1 MTEDKK
7 RGTDSHSNDDP
18 SDKQP
23 NPTKPTDETNSKNTP
38 SLASRIQSSAS
49 GLARQA
55 FSASGSS
62 GDAAQFLTTGSKAGT
77 TTTTSSSALAA
88 AEQYNQV
95 SGPSAPSSAGAQLHG
110 NNAATFRSTT
120 TPQQGGFE
128 IPRLT
133 EEEFAQAGNDFLEPS
148 ASTSTIDKGKGKAR
162 EQLSSITHHHHAPGP
177 ADGSAVVSL
186 LSDSTFDPTFSHE
199 PAEIIETELSPPQQL
214 TPAEIQM
221 LESFRRQMIPQPDT
235 SFPST
240 HRLTSASL
248 VPDIDTILDSAPA
261 QTDADAAA
269 LRDTVL
275 ANLPGSEDWVDVEE
289 RYHDEVWGWLKPTLE
304 AAAKELEE
312 KKEDPKGEDGPAVQR
327 LKMVLT
333 HMRAKL

>member
-7 RGTDSHSNDDP
+7 RGTDNNHSNDDP
-18 SDKQP
+18 SNKSP
-23 NPTKPTDETNSKNTP
+23 NPAKPSDKNNSNTP

-55 FSASGSS
+55 FSAPGSS

-77 TTTTSSSALAA
+77 TTTSSSSALAA
-88 AEQYNQV
+88 AEQYSQV
-95 SGPSAPSSAGAQLHG
+95 SGPSAPSSAGAQLRD
-110 NNAATFRSTT
+110 NNAGTFRSTT

-128 IPRLT
+128 IPHLT

-148 ASTSTIDKGKGKAR
+148 TSASTIDKGKGRAT
-162 EQLSSITHHHHAPGP
+162 EQFSSATHQHAQEPT
-177 ADGSAVVSL
+177 DGSAVISL
-186 LSDSTFDPTFSHE
+186 LSDRTFDPTFPYD

-221 LESFRRQMIPQPDT
+221 LETFQRHMPPQPNT
-235 SFPST
+235 SSPST
-240 HRLTSASL
+240 HHLTSASL
-248 VPDIDTILDSAPA
+248 VPEIDTILDSAPA

-275 ANLPGSEDWVDVEE
+275 ASLPGSEDWVDVEE

-312 KKEDPKGEDGPAVQR
+312 KNEGQRGEDGPAVQR

>member
-7 RGTDSHSNDDP
+7 RGTDNQGNDDLSSKP
-18 SDKQP
+18 SNPAKPADK
-23 NPTKPTDETNSKNTP
+23 NNSNTP

-55 FSASGSS
+55 FSAPGSS
-62 GDAAQFLTTGSKAGT
+62 NDAAQFLTPGSKAGT
-77 TTTTSSSALAA
+77 TTTSSSSALAA

-95 SGPSAPSSAGAQLHG
+95 SGPSAPSSAGAQLRDS
-110 NNAATFRSTT
+110 NAGTFRSTT
-120 TPQQGGFE
+120 TSQQGGFE
-128 IPRLT
+128 IPHLT

-148 ASTSTIDKGKGKAR
+148 ASTSTINKGKGKVR
-162 EQLSSITHHHHAPGP
+162 DQFSSTTHHHAPEP
-177 ADGSAVVSL
+177 TDGSAVISL
-186 LSDSTFDPTFSHE
+186 LSDRTFDPTFPHD

-221 LESFRRQMIPQPDT
+221 LETFRRQINPLPDA
-235 SFPST
+235 SSPST

-248 VPDIDTILDSAPA
+248 VPEIDTILDSAPA

-312 KKEDPKGEDGPAVQR
+312 KKEDQRGEDGPAVQR

>member
-7 RGTDSHSNDDP
+7 RGTTNNNHSNDDP
-18 SDKQP
+18 SDKP
-23 NPTKPTDETNSKNTP
+23 VKPAKPADKNDTNTP

-55 FSASGSS
+55 FSAPGSS
-62 GDAAQFLTTGSKAGT
+62 GDAAQFLTTGNKTGT
-77 TTTTSSSALAA
+77 SSSSSSALAA
-88 AEQYNQV
+88 AEQYSQV
-95 SGPSAPSSAGAQLHG
+95 SGPSASSSAGPPLRDS
-110 NNAATFRSTT
+110 NAGTFRSTT

-128 IPRLT
+128 IPHLT
-133 EEEFAQAGNDFLEPS
+133 EEEFAQTGNDFLEPS
-148 ASTSTIDKGKGKAR
+148 TSTSTRDKGKGKAK
-162 EQLSSITHHHHAPGP
+162 EQFSSISHHHAPEP
-177 ADGSAVVSL
+177 TDGSAVISL
-186 LSDSTFDPTFSHE
+186 LSDRTFDPTFPHE
-199 PAEIIETELSPPQQL
+199 PAEIIETEPLPPQQL

-221 LESFRRQMIPQPDT
+221 LESFRRHITPQPDT
-235 SFPST
+235 SST

-248 VPDIDTILDSAPA
+248 VPEIDTILDSAPA
-261 QTDADAAA
+261 QTGADAAA

-275 ANLPGSEDWVDVEE
+275 ASLPGSEDWVAVEE

-304 AAAKELEE
+304 AAATELDE
-312 KKEDPKGEDGPAVQR
+312 KKEDQRGEDGPAVQR